1 MAGKLYYGDGNC
13 TIEGTEIR
21 GVQIRYR
28 GAIEITK
35 TCGDNAILMEK
46 NNGIIIFIFGE
57 GYLNDLFS
65 YVGDFKVI
73 SVIVAGKN
81 GENVSTSIKRVMDY
95 SELMDSKAED
105 LTTKSEDLS
114 AGYVHKRKVT
124 RTTVNEKYLKNQHTD
139 GQYFF
144 KDGTS
149 YSGAYHIHLDSLKAM
164 TGGEHSD
171 KSVDLY
177 IKQKDK
183 IMKTGIDVKKRAT
196 RTTRTTRRTSGGTG
210 GGGY

>member
-1 MAGKLYYGDGNC
+1 MAGKLYYGNGNC

-35 TCGDNAILMEK
+35 TCGDNAILMEL
-46 NNGIIIFIFGE
+46 NNGIVIFVFGE

-65 YVGDFKVI
+65 YVGDFKVT

-81 GENVSTSIKRVMDY
+81 GERVPTNIEQVMDY
-95 SELMDSKAED
+95 SELMTSKAED

-114 AGYVHKRKVT
+114 AGYIHKRKVA

-139 GQYFF
+139 GEYFF
-144 KDGTS
+144 KDGTP
-149 YSGAYHIHLDSLKAM
+149 YSGAYHIHLDTGWAM
-164 TGGEHSD
+164 TGGEFTARS
-171 KSVDLY
+171 KNLY
-177 IKQKDK
+177 IL
-183 IMKTGIDVKKRAT
+183 
-196 RTTRTTRRTSGGTG
+196 TTDNKLRRT
-210 GGGY
+210 